1 MENFIKLSNVVL
13 NKLHIIRITIEP
25 NKYIIYLSQV
35 LYYGTFFSSSGSIY
49 NQELKV
55 EIDNI
60 KNIKDFEIIKK
71 FIETIK

>member
-1 MENFIKLSNVVL
+1 MENFIRLSNVIL
-13 NKLHIIRITIEP
+13 NKSHIIRITIEP

-35 LYYGTFFSSSGSIY
+35 LYSGTFFSNSGAIL

-60 KNIKDFEIIKK
+60 RNIKDYEIIRK